1 MMNFT
6 SLEYLFYF
14 PLIVVVYNLLAKNI
28 RLYFLL
34 AVSYFS
40 MTLMKPSFLV
50 ILLIATV
57 ITYAFAILI
66 ERTENERNKS
76 VLLYTGIG
84 LVVSPLLFFKNINLV
99 ANALAV
105 FLQSIGIT
113 SELTISSW
121 VLPIGISY
129 YTFMAIGYLLDV
141 YNEEV
146 RAEYNPSKVALFMS
160 FFPIVFSGPI
170 ERSGNMFPQFLRM
183 EGSKL
188 DDIMAGI
195 KLMIWGYFMK
205 FCVADRIGIY
215 IDPIFDNY
223 QNYYGSTF
231 TLASLL
237 VPIRQYADLGGYSL
251 LAIGTARCLG
261 FKIVP
266 NFRRPFMAISLS
278 GLWRRWH
285 MSFINWL
292 FDYIYTPISF
302 SLRRKTKLVVPIS
315 LLAVFLLSAV
325 WHSVDVQ
332 SLLWCFSQVV
342 ILTFEAV
349 FLTRRTFFENKYG
362 LSSSR
367 YYHILMSII
376 VYILFAGTL
385 IFDSTTSLDG
395 SFTVFRRMFSN
406 ENWSLVY
413 FNLETAVLAGCS
425 ICILFFK
432 DLLEECNFKFPILE
446 SENIITRLTGYA
458 FFICYI
464 IVFGVFNNTSFIYF
478 KF

>member
-1 MMNFT
+1 MNFT

-14 PLIVVVYNLLAKNI
+14 PLIVVVYNLLPKNI

-40 MTLMKPSFLV
+40 MALMKPSFLV
-50 ILLIATV
+50 MLLISSA
-57 ITYAFAILI
+57 ITYTFAILI
-66 ERTENERNKS
+66 ERTEKERNKS
-76 VLLYTGIG
+76 LLLYTGIG
-84 LVVSPLLFFKNINLV
+84 LVVFPLLLFKNINLV
-99 ANALAV
+99 ANTLTV
-105 FLQSIGIT
+105 FLQSLGIT

-121 VLPIGISY
+121 ILPLGISY
-129 YTFMAIGYLLDV
+129 YTFMAIGYLVDV

-146 RAEYNPSKVALFMS
+146 SAEYNPSKVALFMS

-170 ERSGNMFPQFLRM
+170 ERSGNMFPQFSRM

-188 DDIMAGI
+188 DDIKVGI

-215 IDPIFDNY
+215 IDPIFENY

-251 LAIGTARCLG
+251 LAIGTANCLG

-266 NFRRPFMAISLS
+266 NFRRPFMATSLS

-292 FDYIYTPISF
+292 LDYIYTPISF

-315 LLAVFLLSAV
+315 LLAVFLVSAV
-325 WHSVDVQ
+325 WHSADVQ

-342 ILTFEAV
+342 ILTLELV
-349 FLTRRTFFENKYG
+349 FLTKRTLFENKYG
-362 LSSSR
+362 LSSNR
-367 YYHILMSII
+367 YYHFLMSII
-376 VYILFAGTL
+376 VYVLFAGTL
-385 IFDSTTSLDG
+385 IFDSPNSLEG
-395 SFTVFRRMFSN
+395 SFTVFSRIFSYESWN
-406 ENWSLVY
+406 VMY
-413 FNLETAVLAGCS
+413 FNLETAILAGCS
-425 ICILFFK
+425 IFILLFK

-446 SENIITRLTGYA
+446 SENKIIRLTGYA